1 MQGFRELFSDTC
13 GGVIAWLNGAS
24 YYTAF
29 TEGWALYAENPLI
42 AEETDTYDNDPLQLF
57 GMLKWQIWRAL
68 RLIMDTGLHYRGL
81 LEMFPS
87 SNNNNQI
94 LVGEIL
100 DVNFNITYHYLV
112 NNCKQQQQRYL
123 LNSDLTDR
131 QKLGFNSS
139 LLLSFHYTSQ
149 KTVLTWLF
157 SGMKRWEA
165 LKLFADKAWDK
176 TDKAVKDVTRYQS
189 VPGQATAYMIG
200 QLKIWQVRN
209 ETKAK
214 IEESK
219 KKFSEKDFHYQVL
232 SQGSSPLSYL
242 EHHLKTFADCVIK
255 PDSDGCEYITGYPG
269 DAASEDANVKKPDK
283 PFQPHPYDEHY
294 E

>member
-13 GGVIAWLNGAS
+13 GGVIGWLNGAS

-100 DVNFNITYHYLV
+100 DVNFTIIYHYLV
-112 NNCKQQQQRYL
+112 DNCKQQQQRYP

-131 QKLGFNSS
+131 QKLGLNSS

-149 KTVLTWLF
+149 KTVLT
-157 SGMKRWEA
+157 
-165 LKLFADKAWDK
+165 
-176 TDKAVKDVTRYQS
+176 
-189 VPGQATAYMIG
+189 
-200 QLKIWQVRN
+200 
-209 ETKAK
+209 
-214 IEESK
+214 
-219 KKFSEKDFHYQVL
+219 
-232 SQGSSPLSYL
+232 
-242 EHHLKTFADCVIK
+242 
-255 PDSDGCEYITGYPG
+255 
-269 DAASEDANVKKPDK
+269 
-283 PFQPHPYDEHY
+283 
-294 E
+294 